1 MKKIEMNDIKYDIGN
16 YSSVFILTDEN
27 IAPFWLPEVCE
38 WLHCPKAI
46 KIIVEPGEQQKNLRT
61 VQRIWNKLLKY
72 NADRHS
78 LLVNL
83 GGGVISDMG
92 GFAASCFKRGID
104 FINIPTTL
112 LAMVDASIG
121 GKTGVDFDGYKNQ
134 IGVFAE
140 AKDVL
145 VNPMFLSTLPDREI
159 LSGLAEMLKYGFI
172 ANPDLLQV
180 DLENYESFIHQ
191 AAEIKKKIVADDPFE
206 QGRRKI
212 LNFGHTIGHAIES
225 HYLTKENPL
234 LHGEAV
240 ALGMWC
246 ALWLSV
252 KKMGLNSS
260 VLNDYEA
267 KLPMLLSEAQFV
279 VSEQDVDEIMKKLV
293 HDKKSRDGKPQ
304 FVLLKAVGK
313 PVYNVEIE
321 PDVILE
327 ALYHFQK
334 VLF

>member
-1 MKKIEMNDIKYDIGN
+1 MEINLSD

-46 KIIVEPGEQQKNLRT
+46 EIIIKPGEQQKNLRT
-61 VQRIWNKLLKY
+61 VQRIWNKLLKH

-78 LLVNL
+78 LLINL

-112 LAMVDASIG
+112 LAMVDASVG
-121 GKTGVDFDGYKNQ
+121 GKTGVDFGGYKNQ
-134 IGVFAE
+134 IGTFAE
-140 AKDVL
+140 PKAVL
-145 VNPMFLSTLPDREI
+145 LNTMFLSTLPEREI

-172 ANPDLLQV
+172 ADPDLLQV

-206 QGRRKI
+206 QVRRKI

-225 HYLTKENPL
+225 HCLTKENPL

-240 ALGMWC
+240 AVGMWC

-252 KKMGLNSS
+252 QKMGLDEM
-260 VLNDYEA
+260 VLRDYER
-267 KLPMLLSEAQFV
+267 KLPVLLSEAQFA

-327 ALYHFQK
+327 ALCHFQK

>member
-1 MKKIEMNDIKYDIGN
+1 MAINLSD

-46 KIIVEPGEQQKNLRT
+46 EIIVKPGEQQKNLRT
-61 VQRIWNKLLKY
+61 VQRIWNKLLKH

-112 LAMVDASIG
+112 LAMVDASVG
-121 GKTGVDFDGYKNQ
+121 GKTGVDFGGYKNQ
-134 IGVFAE
+134 IGTFAE
-140 AKDVL
+140 PKEVL
-145 VNPMFLSTLPDREI
+145 LNTMFLSTLLEREI

-172 ANPDLLQV
+172 ADSDLLQV
-180 DLENYESFIHQ
+180 GLDNYQSYISR
-191 AAEIKKKIVADDPFE
+191 AAEIKKTIVAEDPFE

-212 LNFGHTIGHAIES
+212 LNFGHTIGHAVES
-225 HYLTKENPL
+225 YCLTKGNPL

-240 ALGMWC
+240 AIGMWC

-252 KKMGLNSS
+252 HEFGLDTS
-260 VLNDYEA
+260 VLQDFES
-267 KLPMLLSEAQFV
+267 KLPMLLDEAQFV
-279 VSEQDVDEIMKKLV
+279 VDEQEIPEIMEKLV
-293 HDKKSRDGKPQ
+293 HDKKTQNGKPQ
-304 FVLLKAVGK
+304 FVLLETVGE
-313 PVYNVEIE
+313 PVVDVEVE
-321 PDVILE
+321 PDMICESL
-327 ALYHFQK
+327 LQFRNL
-334 VLF
+334 LF

>member
-1 MKKIEMNDIKYDIGN
+1 MAINLSD

-27 IAPFWLPEVCE
+27 IAPFWLPEMCE
-38 WLHCPKAI
+38 WLHCPDAI
-46 KIIVEPGEQQKNLRT
+46 EIIIKPGEQQKSLRT
-61 VQRIWNKLLKY
+61 VQKIWNKLLKH

-112 LAMVDASIG
+112 LAMVDASVG
-121 GKTGVDFDGYKNQ
+121 GKTGVDFGSYKNQ
-134 IGVFAE
+134 IGTFAE
-140 AKDVL
+140 PKAVL
-145 VNPMFLSTLPDREI
+145 LNTMFLSTLPEREI

-172 ANPDLLQV
+172 ADPDLLQV
-180 DLENYESFIHQ
+180 DLENYESFIQ
-191 AAEIKKKIVADDPFE
+191 RAAEIKKKIVADDPFE
-206 QGRRKI
+206 QGKRKI

-225 HYLTKENPL
+225 HRLTGESPL

-252 KKMGLNSS
+252 QKLGLDEMI
-260 VLNDYEA
+260 LRDYEK
-267 KLPMLLSEAQFV
+267 KLPMLLSEAQV
-279 VSEQDVDEIMKKLV
+279 VVCEQDIEDIMKKLV

-304 FVLLKAVGK
+304 FVLLEDLGK
-313 PVYNVEIE
+313 PVCDIEME
-321 PDVILE
+321 PDMIRE
-327 ALYHFQK
+327 ALMRCPK
-334 VLF
+334 LFA

>member
-1 MKKIEMNDIKYDIGN
+1 MEKGLLFDITN

-38 WLHCPKAI
+38 WLHCPDAI
-46 KIIVEPGEQQKNLRT
+46 EIIIKPGEQQKNLQT
-61 VQRIWNKLLKY
+61 IQEIWNKLLKH

-112 LAMVDASIG
+112 LSMVDASIG
-121 GKTGVDFDGYKNQ
+121 GKTGIDFGGYKNQ

-145 VNPMFLSTLPDREI
+145 VNPVFLSTLPKREI

-172 ANPDLLQV
+172 ADSDLLQV
-180 DLENYESFIHQ
+180 GLDNYQSYISR
-191 AAEIKKKIVADDPFE
+191 AAEIKKTIVAEDPFE

-212 LNFGHTIGHAIES
+212 LNFGHTIGHAVES
-225 HYLTKENPL
+225 YCLTKENPL

-240 ALGMWC
+240 AIGMWC

-252 KKMGLNSS
+252 HEFGLDTS
-260 VLNDYEA
+260 VLQDFES
-267 KLPMLLSEAQFV
+267 KLPMLLDEAQFV
-279 VSEQDVDEIMKKLV
+279 VDEQEIPEIMEKLV
-293 HDKKSRDGKPQ
+293 HDKKTQNGKPQ
-304 FVLLKAVGK
+304 FVLLETVGE
-313 PVYNVEIE
+313 PVVDVEVE
-321 PDVILE
+321 PDMICESL
-327 ALYHFQK
+327 LQFRNL
-334 VLF
+334 LF

>member
-1 MKKIEMNDIKYDIGN
+1 MAINLSD

-46 KIIVEPGEQQKNLRT
+46 EIIVKPGEQQKNLRT
-61 VQRIWNKLLKY
+61 VQRIWNKLLKH

-83 GGGVISDMG
+83 GGGVISDIG

-104 FINIPTTL
+104 FVNIPTTL

-121 GKTGVDFDGYKNQ
+121 GKTGIDFGGFKNQ
-134 IGVFAE
+134 IGTFANPN
-140 AKDVL
+140 DVL
-145 VNPMFLSTLPDREI
+145 LNPVFLSTLPQREI

-172 ANPDLLQV
+172 ADSDLLQV

-191 AAEIKKKIVADDPFE
+191 AAEIKEKIVAEDPFE

-212 LNFGHTIGHAIES
+212 LNFGHTIGHAVES

-240 ALGMWC
+240 AIGMWC

-260 VLNDYEA
+260 VLKDYEA
-267 KLPMLLSEAQFV
+267 KLPMLLSETQFAV
-279 VSEQDVDEIMKKLV
+279 IEQDVGEILKKIV
-293 HDKKSRDGKPQ
+293 HDKKSRDGKSQ
-304 FVLLKAVGK
+304 FVLLEALGN
-313 PVYNVEIE
+313 PVYDIEIE
-321 PDVILE
+321 SDMICE
-327 ALYHFQK
+327 ALLRCLKQFA
-334 VLF
+334 

>member
-1 MKKIEMNDIKYDIGN
+1 MAINLSD

-38 WLHCPKAI
+38 WLHCLDAI
-46 KIIVEPGEQQKNLRT
+46 EIIIKPGEQQKNLRT

-112 LAMVDASIG
+112 LAMVDASVG
-121 GKTGVDFDGYKNQ
+121 GKTGVDFGGYKNQ
-134 IGVFAE
+134 IGTFAE
-140 AKDVL
+140 PKEVL
-145 VNPMFLSTLPDREI
+145 LNTMFLSTLPEREI

-172 ANPDLLQV
+172 ADPDLLQV
-180 DLENYESFIHQ
+180 DLENFESFIQ
-191 AAEIKKKIVADDPFE
+191 RAAEIKKNIVAEDPFE
-206 QGRRKI
+206 QGKRKI

-225 HYLTKENPL
+225 HYLTSEIPL

-252 KKMGLNSS
+252 QKSGLDDRF
-260 VLNDYEA
+260 LRDYER
-267 KLPMLLSEAQFV
+267 KLPELLSEAHV
-279 VSEQDVDEIMKKLV
+279 VVGEQDVEDIMKELV

-304 FVLLKAVGK
+304 FVLLEALGK
-313 PVYNVEIE
+313 PVCDIEME
-321 PDVILE
+321 PDMIRE
-327 ALYHFQK
+327 ALMRCPK
-334 VLF
+334 LFA

>member
-1 MKKIEMNDIKYDIGN
+1 MAINLSD

-38 WLHCPKAI
+38 WLHCPEAI
-46 KIIVEPGEQQKNLRT
+46 EIIIKPGEQQKDLRT
-61 VQRIWNKLLKY
+61 IQRIWNKLLKH

-78 LLVNL
+78 LLINL

-112 LAMVDASIG
+112 LAMVDASVG
-121 GKTGVDFDGYKNQ
+121 GKTGVDFGSYKNQ
-134 IGVFAE
+134 IGTFAE
-140 AKDVL
+140 PKAVL
-145 VNPMFLSTLPDREI
+145 LNTMFLSTLPEREI

-172 ANPDLLQV
+172 ADPDLLQV
-180 DLENYESFIHQ
+180 DLENYESFIQ
-191 AAEIKKKIVADDPFE
+191 RAAEIKKKIVAEDPFE
-206 QGRRKI
+206 QGKRKI
-212 LNFGHTIGHAIES
+212 LNLGHTIGHAIES
-225 HYLTKENPL
+225 HRLTGESPL

-252 KKMGLNSS
+252 QKLGLDEMF
-260 VLNDYEA
+260 LRDYEK
-267 KLPMLLSEAQFV
+267 KLPMLLSEAQV
-279 VSEQDVDEIMKKLV
+279 VVCEQDIEDIMKKLV

-304 FVLLKAVGK
+304 FVLLEDLGK
-313 PVYNVEIE
+313 PVCDIEME
-321 PDVILE
+321 PDMIRE
-327 ALYHFQK
+327 ALMRCPK
-334 VLF
+334 LFA